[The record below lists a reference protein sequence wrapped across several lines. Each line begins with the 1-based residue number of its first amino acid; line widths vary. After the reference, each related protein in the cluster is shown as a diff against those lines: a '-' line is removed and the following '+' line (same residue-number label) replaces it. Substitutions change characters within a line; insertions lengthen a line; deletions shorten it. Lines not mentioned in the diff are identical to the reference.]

1 VGRLELVEVGM
12 TKAAH
17 LVRTMAALAAMFP
30 ALTLAQAGS
39 TTAPPPGYA
48 AAAPPPHR
56 LELVGVVGYHIASD
70 LDYVS
75 GFASI
80 DSAMSYGAALRT
92 GVAPGSKAEL
102 SWTYVPTNAHFRSTA
117 FGTQTADS
125 SLNIHYF
132 QIGGQN
138 SFRRDRLEPYFGG
151 SLGAAL
157 FQLGSL
163 RNPINNVTLQSSD
176 IWRFA
181 FTFGL
186 GTKIWLAPNVAIQ
199 LDARMLLPVWFSS
212 ASIYAGTGGGGFA
225 VSGGIPIIEGNFTGG
240 LVIAL

>member
-1 VGRLELVEVGM
+1 M
-12 TKAAH
+12 SKAAH
-17 LVRTMAALAAMFP
+17 LVRILAVAAAVVPAA
-30 ALTLAQAGS
+30 ALAQAGS
-39 TTAPPPGYA
+39 TTAPPPSY

-56 LELVGVVGYHIASD
+56 LELVGLVGYHLSTD
-70 LDYVS
+70 LDYAT
-75 GFASI
+75 GFADI
-80 DSAMSYGAALRT
+80 DSSVSYGAALRT
-92 GVAPGSKAEL
+92 QVAPGKLAEL
-102 SWTYVPTNAHFRSTA
+102 SWTYAPTNAHFTRYGS
-117 FGTQTADS
+117 GRIGDS
-125 SLNIHYF
+125 SLSIHYF

-163 RNPINNVTLQSSD
+163 NVNGVTVQSSD

-186 GTKIWLAPNVAIQ
+186 GTKIWLAPNIAIQ

-212 ASIYAGTGGGGFA
+212 ASIYAGTGGAGFG
-225 VSGGIPIIEGNFTGG
+225 VSGGIPIIEGNFSGG
-240 LVIAL
+240 LVVAL

>member
-1 VGRLELVEVGM
+1 MSTSAKLI
-12 TKAAH
+12 
-17 LVRTMAALAAMFP
+17 RTVAALAALCP
-30 ALTLAQAGS
+30 AVALAQAGS
-39 TTAPPPGYA
+39 TTAPPPSYA

-56 LELVGVVGYHIASD
+56 LELVGLVGYHIASD
-70 LDYVS
+70 LDYAT
-75 GFASI
+75 GYASI

-92 GVAPGSKAEL
+92 GVMPGSKVEL
-102 SWTYVPTNAHFRSTA
+102 SWVYVPTNAHFRSTA
-117 FGTQTADS
+117 FGAQIADS

-157 FQLGSL
+157 FQLGDL
-163 RNPINNVTLQSSD
+163 RNPQTNVTLQSTD

-212 ASIYAGTGGGGFA
+212 ATVYAGTNGAGFG

>member
-1 VGRLELVEVGM
+1 MEMAM

-17 LVRTMAALAAMFP
+17 LVRTMAALAALSP
-30 ALTLAQAGS
+30 AAALAQAGS

-48 AAAPPPHR
+48 AAPPGPR
-56 LELVGVVGYHIASD
+56 LELVGIVGYHIASD
-70 LDYVS
+70 LDYLN
-75 GFASI
+75 GYASI
-80 DSAMSYGAALRT
+80 DSAASYGAALRT
-92 GVAPGSKAEL
+92 GVLPGKMAEL
-102 SWTYVPTNAHFRSTA
+102 SWVYVPTNAHFRSTS
-117 FGTQTADS
+117 FGTSIADA

-132 QIGGQN
+132 QIGGMN

-163 RNPINNVTLQSSD
+163 RNPSTGVTLNSSD

-186 GTKIWLAPNVAIQ
+186 GTKIWLAPNIAIQ
-199 LDARMLLPVWFSS
+199 LDAKMLLPVWFSS
-212 ASIYAGTGGGGFA
+212 ASVYAGTGGGGFA
-225 VSGGIPIIEGNFTGG
+225 VSGGIPIIEGNFSGG